1 MCTSLTI
8 ENAQQQPLLART
20 MDFPTTS
27 PWLPIY
33 LPRKRR
39 YTPATET
46 NYRTTKYALLGGG
59 RQVAPKTYLMADGVN
74 EAGLA
79 CAELYF
85 PFEATYHPKN
95 QPQRLNLSP
104 QDFITWVLGEHASIA
119 EVAADLPNIAL
130 VSATWHQLNKIYP
143 YHWALTDPTGATAV
157 LEPRSLSL
165 TLQPNPLGVLT
176 NTPNLLRHG
185 ANLAAFLGLAKT
197 STTTVLQRAAATFQ
211 GPLPTGT
218 IPTDRFLRATILRA
232 QLPATFSTTD
242 LFHILDQV
250 IIPKTDTA
258 HLQNHDYTHYE
269 MFLNTASLTYTFH
282 DLNTNRWQH
291 LSLADYAHISRE
303 IVFS

>member
-1 MCTSLTI
+1 MCTSITI
-8 ENAQQQPLLART
+8 ANAQQQPLLART

-33 LPRKRR
+33 LPKKRR

-46 NYRTTKYALLGGG
+46 VSRQIRYAFLGGG
-59 RQVAPKTYLMADGVN
+59 RQVAANTYLMADGVN

-119 EVAADLPNIAL
+119 AVAADLPNIAL
-130 VSATWHQLNKIYP
+130 VSATWHQLNKLYP
-143 YHWALTDPTGATAV
+143 YHWVFTDPTGATAV
-157 LEPRSLSL
+157 LELRSL
-165 TLQPNPLGVLT
+165 TLRLQPSPLGVLT
-176 NTPNLLRHG
+176 NTPNLPRHA
-185 ANLAAFLGLAKT
+185 ANLAVLLGLAKT
-197 STTTVLQRAAATFQ
+197 SPITALQQAAQAFK

-218 IPTDRFLRATILRA
+218 IPTTRFLKAAILKA
-232 QLPATFSTTD
+232 QLPRTFSTTD

-250 IIPKTDTA
+250 IIPKTDGA
-258 HLQNHDYTHYE
+258 HLRNHDYTHYE
-269 MFLNTASLTYTFH
+269 MCLNTTTRTYTFH
-282 DLNTNRWQH
+282 DLNSDRWQH
-291 LSLADYAHISRE
+291 LSLVDYEHISRE
-303 IVFS
+303 IVFN